1 MIGIFGNITPPE
13 AIQKFET
20 AGGGDGNGIFIFL
33 SAIFKLA
40 GTIAGIYFVIQII
53 IAGYTYLSAAGDEKK
68 TAQAWGIIWQ
78 SLIGI
83 IIVASA
89 FILASVIGN
98 WLGINILNPTI
109 TPSI

>member
-1 MIGIFGNITPPE
+1 MIGIFGNINPPE
-13 AIQKFET
+13 AIQKFEN
-20 AGGGDGNGIFIFL
+20 AGGGNGNGIFVFL

-53 IAGYTYLSAAGDEKK
+53 IAGYTYLSANGDEKK
-68 TAQAWGIIWQ
+68 TSQAWATIWQ

-83 IIVASA
+83 AIVASA
-89 FILASVIGN
+89 FVLASVIGK
-98 WLGINILNPTI
+98 WIGIDILNPTI